1 MAGVFFAK
9 AQGFASP
16 QEKPG
21 LVHAGLEASTAG
33 DAADALRA
41 ILQPGDV
48 VLVKGSR
55 SVGLEAVAAKLQ
67 AE

>member
-33 DAADALRA
+33 ECATLMSVD
-41 ILQPGDV
+41 
-48 VLVKGSR
+48 GSPL
-55 SVGLEAVAAKLQ
+55 SPH
-67 AE
+67 